1 MSSRGGEVVTME
13 PRAWRAA
20 ALVMA
25 AVLVALLAACG
36 GVPDI
41 GEILVS
47 GPEIADLK
55 SDSAVLVAV
64 TNQNV
69 VCAVSYGPT
78 DGYGAVSADRDMS
91 PHGHTDHDHLLV
103 GLKPDTV
110 YHYRWG
116 LFAPDGRAFQS
127 KDFTFKTPP
136 AEASG
141 SPAGNNLALLT
152 EGARIAGT
160 SSVFG
165 GGDNASTWGGDR
177 ALDGDPSMAWSSDGD
192 GDDAWIEIELPTET
206 EVTSIGFWTRTM
218 GTSAEIFSFQVVT
231 DSGETHGPFRLDGPK
246 ELQYFDTD
254 LTAKR
259 LRFEVIESS
268 GGNTGATDIRVFGE
282 PSR

>member
-1 MSSRGGEVVTME
+1 ME
-13 PRAWRAA
+13 HTPWRTA

-25 AVLVALLAACG
+25 VVLAALLPACG
-36 GVPDI
+36 GLPDI

-69 VCAVSYGPT
+69 VCAVAYGLT
-78 DGYGAVSADRDMS
+78 DEYGAVSADRDMS

-110 YHYRWG
+110 YHYRWS

-127 KDFTFKTPP
+127 KDFTFRTAS
-136 AEASG
+136 AEASD
-141 SPAGNNLALLT
+141 SRAGNNLALLT
-152 EGARIAGT
+152 EGARIVGS

-177 ALDGDPSMAWSSDGD
+177 AFDGDPSMAWSSDGD

-206 EVTSIGFWTRTM
+206 KVTSIGFWTRTM

-231 DSGETHGPFRLDGPK
+231 DIGEIHGPFRLDGPG

-254 LTAKR
+254 MTAER

-268 GGNTGATDIRVFGE
+268 GGNTGAIDIQVFGE